1 MTRGCP
7 ARLTALGACLA
18 LLSAAPPVR
27 AAPPE
32 GAQAR
37 LYARVDGAVA
47 AAAAYLQSRIG
58 PDGRC
63 ADEYPADNP
72 RYGGKTA
79 LCALALLE
87 AGAKPDAPAV
97 RLALRWLVRT
107 KLEGVCAVALRAWA
121 CAAAGEQEY
130 LAPLD
135 SDVRWLI
142 LAANADG
149 GYTYTSCRQK
159 PAAMYDNANAHLAAL
174 GVAAAAARGVKVP
187 RQYWKKLERYWKAQQ
202 QLDGG
207 WGYRVP
213 PGALQTREYGSMT
226 AAGLGVMYVCFDQ
239 LHREEFARPGR
250 AAPYK
255 PIADALRWM
264 NRHFAPAENP
274 RKGVE
279 WYHYWLFA
287 VQRVGAASGFRY
299 LGGRDWFAEAL
310 PYVIATQRT
319 DGTWGYGDRV
329 VPTAFCLM
337 FLAGGRHGV
346 LVNKLQYAGRWNA
359 RPRDVANLVRWV
371 GDRFEAR
378 YNWQIVTLD
387 GDPADWLDAPILY
400 ISGAGPAEIAPDEAD
415 RLRDFVHKGGLI
427 LSEAAGN
434 NGDFTL
440 DMEKLYRRMFPR
452 YRLRRLPDD
461 HPVYTIQHR
470 LTAEAGLSGVSNGIR
485 LLAVHAPRELSL
497 ALHLNDPSA
506 RPMPFELL
514 ANLYLFAT
522 ARGQVRPRGERT
534 WPKAEAFTPA
544 ATFGLARLK
553 YAGNYDPEPL
563 AFARLARLMGN
574 RHRIQ
579 LHVSEPMAI
588 AELDARLWPV
598 ASLIGTDALTMT
610 DVEKAAIQRYVAGG
624 GTLIVEAAGASKE
637 FADSVRK
644 EIFPLVGGG
653 RDRPVAASV
662 LCAAPEKIARI
673 RYRPAYEA
681 VLGDARHEPQI
692 RGLLEGDRF
701 AVLFSGQD
709 LTAGV
714 VGYPRYR
721 LDGYSPRT
729 AEALMIN
736 MICYGAQTP
745 APATREA
752 EDSPR

>member
-1 MTRGCP
+1 MTRRCP

-18 LLSAAPPVR
+18 LLSAAPPAR
-27 AAPPE
+27 AAPRD
-32 GAQAR
+32 GGQVNV
-37 LYARVDGAVA
+37 YARVDGAVA

-58 PDGRC
+58 ADGRC

-72 RYGGKTA
+72 RHGGKTA

-87 AGAKPDAPAV
+87 AGAKPNAPAV
-97 RLALRWLVRT
+97 RRALRWLART
-107 KLEGVCAVALRAWA
+107 KLEGVSAVAARACA
-121 CAAAGEQEY
+121 YAAAGEDEY
-130 LAPLD
+130 MAPLQ
-135 SDVRWLI
+135 SDVYWLI

-149 GYTYTSCRQK
+149 GYTYASCRQK
-159 PAAMYDNANAHLAAL
+159 PSATYDNANAHLAAL
-174 GVAAAAARGVKVP
+174 GVAAGAARGVKIP
-187 RQYWKKLERYWKAQQ
+187 REYWQRLERYWRAQQ

-226 AAGLGVMYVCFDQ
+226 AAGLGAMYLCFEQ
-239 LHREEFARPGR
+239 LYRDEFARPGR

-264 NRHFAPAENP
+264 NRHFAATANP

-310 PYVIATQRT
+310 PYVIATQQK
-319 DGTWGYGDRV
+319 DGRWGYGDGV

-346 LVNKLQYAGRWNA
+346 LVNKLQYAGKWNA
-359 RPRDVANLVRWV
+359 RPRDVANLVRWI
-371 GDRFEAR
+371 GNRFEAR

-400 ISGAGPAEIAPDEAD
+400 LSGAGPAEFAPDEVD
-415 RLRDFVHKGGLI
+415 KLRNFVYKGGLI

-452 YRLRRLPDD
+452 YRLSRLPAD
-461 HPVYTIQHR
+461 HPVYTVQHR
-470 LTAEAGLSGVSNGIR
+470 LTAEAGLSAVSNGIR

-497 ALHLNDPSA
+497 ALQLNDPSA

-522 ARGQVRPRGERT
+522 ARGEVRPRGERT

-553 YAGNYDPEPL
+553 YVGNYDPEPL
-563 AFARLARLMGN
+563 AFERLATLMGK
-574 RHRIQ
+574 RHR
-579 LHVSEPMAI
+579 LHLAVSEPMAI
-588 AELDARLWPV
+588 ADLDAGLWPV
-598 ASLIGTDALTMT
+598 ASLLGTDALTLT
-610 DVEKAAIQRYVAGG
+610 GAEKAAIQRYVAAG

-637 FADSVRK
+637 FAASVRK

-653 RDRPVAASV
+653 RDRPVATTV
-662 LCAAPEKIARI
+662 LCAGPEKIAKV

-692 RGLLEGDRF
+692 RGLLEGERF
-701 AVLFSGQD
+701 AVLFSEQD

-714 VGYPRYR
+714 VGYPRYK
-721 LDGYSPRT
+721 LDGYSLRT

-745 APATREA
+745 APATQEA
-752 EDSPR
+752 QDGP